1 MKKEIF
7 ITLLFFLFNFHF
19 SQVTIS
25 YDSSYGDAGKVFPF
39 NNMDYSIMKVIQ
51 TKDNNLIYIS
61 RNKIF
66 KTYLD
71 GSFNKS
77 FGTDGVLS
85 VENTEYCYISDIVEL
100 TDENLIVIYQLS
112 DSSFKDI
119 KFYVKKISKN
129 GIVDST
135 FNNNIGRREVILGSI
150 LTDYARIIKIIN
162 NKILIL
168 GKGFHVSGSGS
179 QIIMMQLN
187 LNGDLDLNFGN
198 SGKVY
203 TSLFESDLG
212 DVFLDKNNYLYL
224 AYRSNNK
231 SISIAKFDF
240 NGNLFTAFGNNGI
253 TTVNVVSNYDDI
265 FPQKIKLTNSGKI
278 FIGCQ
283 ISSQSSS
290 YDPKIQI
297 VKLNNNGLLDTS
309 LNSSG
314 FYAFNLVPN
323 SWDYFRDIIVNED
336 ESFHVI
342 GYSSGFILS
351 FISGFITKNK
361 KNGKLDFN
369 FNGNGYHHTNFKEI
383 DDSSFSGGIRQKD
396 GKILLYGGSGFFN
409 VTAGTVRIID
419 DTFLSIVDFNQY
431 NKQSSIIYP
440 NPVSNFLYII
450 NNSNKIKINDKYEII
465 DINGRIILNG
475 VIGNEYKIFIEN
487 LSKGVYFLVIKDYKE
502 KFLKL

>member
-51 TKDNNLIYIS
+51 SKENNLIYIS

-162 NKILIL
+162 NKFNITIY
-168 GKGFHVSGSGS
+168 F
-179 QIIMMQLN
+179 
-187 LNGDLDLNFGN
+187 N
-198 SGKVY
+198 S
-203 TSLFESDLG
+203 
-212 DVFLDKNNYLYL
+212 
-224 AYRSNNK
+224 
-231 SISIAKFDF
+231 
-240 NGNLFTAFGNNGI
+240 
-253 TTVNVVSNYDDI
+253 
-265 FPQKIKLTNSGKI
+265 
-278 FIGCQ
+278 
-283 ISSQSSS
+283 
-290 YDPKIQI
+290 
-297 VKLNNNGLLDTS
+297 
-309 LNSSG
+309 
-314 FYAFNLVPN
+314 
-323 SWDYFRDIIVNED
+323 
-336 ESFHVI
+336 
-342 GYSSGFILS
+342 
-351 FISGFITKNK
+351 
-361 KNGKLDFN
+361 
-369 FNGNGYHHTNFKEI
+369 
-383 DDSSFSGGIRQKD
+383 
-396 GKILLYGGSGFFN
+396 
-409 VTAGTVRIID
+409 
-419 DTFLSIVDFNQY
+419 
-431 NKQSSIIYP
+431 
-440 NPVSNFLYII
+440 
-450 NNSNKIKINDKYEII
+450 
-465 DINGRIILNG
+465 
-475 VIGNEYKIFIEN
+475 
-487 LSKGVYFLVIKDYKE
+487 
-502 KFLKL
+502 